1 MIDEYGYL
9 WDGSSEGW
17 VLLQVSSGQGESSS
31 GSVIYN
37 VNQQRALLI
46 SDDEVYL
53 MVKRRMMDAGVALID
68 KIT

>member
-53 MVKRRMMDAGVALID
+53 TVKRRMMDAGVALID